1 MAPGRTIEKKG
12 DTGVQD
18 KDGKTAQGGSM
29 TRQQAEQEMEQL
41 RKVFPSVRMLT
52 AEQVQAGEAVGD
64 AARQALEEKTTHS
77 RMEYRGQELYEVTAL
92 FAQVEGT
99 PCVLELER
107 RLDRIMLLDPEE
119 SEQLFNNLA
128 EYRGKLYR
136 DAVTGAYNER
146 YYQEKYR
153 SRILTAG
160 VAVLRVDDF
169 KAANDVYGRY
179 AGNSVLETVAGV
191 LRRNLGEKDRLIRR
205 GEDRL
210 LLLLPEV
217 GQSDFG
223 QKLEHLRLQLAA
235 AGVPGYS
242 HLHISVSIGG
252 VWIRDGEVSA
262 AVEHAER
269 LATYAQMQ
277 KNTVITEQQPERTAA
292 APVHRRQS
300 VLIVDDSEL
309 NRKMLGQMLG
319 SRFDIAEAASGEAC
333 LQLLEQNATG
343 ISIVLLDIHMPGI
356 DGFTVLEEM
365 NQKNLLEQI
374 PVIMISS
381 EDTVDAVRRAFDL
394 GASDYIS
401 RPFDAKVVYQR
412 IINTIQLY
420 AKQRR
425 LSAMAADLAFEK
437 ERASRMMIGIL
448 SQVVEKRN
456 GESRDHVQRVA
467 QLTSMLLAGLAQK
480 TDRYPRTR
488 EMRRTIATAAA
499 LHDIGKMEICED
511 LLHKEG
517 PLTEAERRTL
527 QSHTLL
533 GAQML
538 EEQPECR
545 DDAFARTAYNICRW
559 HHERY
564 DGGGYPDGLQGEQI
578 PIEAQVVGLADVYER
593 LVSRPVDGHAR
604 THSEVV
610 QMICT
615 GVCGAFNPLLLDC
628 LQDMEVEIARAMQD
642 TPEET

>member
-1 MAPGRTIEKKG
+1 MTPERTIEKKG

-52 AEQVQAGEAVGD
+52 AEQVQAGEALGD

-191 LRRNLGEKDRLIRR
+191 LRRNLGEKDRLIHR

-480 TDRYPRTR
+480 TDRYPLTR

>member
-1 MAPGRTIEKKG
+1 M
-12 DTGVQD
+12 QD

-319 SRFDIAEAASGEAC
+319 SRFDIAEAASGE
-333 LQLLEQNATG
+333 EQNATG

-480 TDRYPRTR
+480 TDRYPLTR

>member
-1 MAPGRTIEKKG
+1 MTLGRTIEKKG

-18 KDGKTAQGGSM
+18 KDEKTAQGGSM

-41 RKVFPSVRMLT
+41 RKVFSSVRMLT

-77 RMEYRGQELYEVTAL
+77 QMEYRGQELYEVTAL

-480 TDRYPRTR
+480 TDRYPLTR

-564 DGGGYPDGLQGEQI
+564 NGGGYPDGLQGEQI

>member
-1 MAPGRTIEKKG
+1 M
-12 DTGVQD
+12 QD
-18 KDGKTAQGGSM
+18 KDEKTAQGGSM

-309 NRKMLGQMLG
+309 HRKMLGQMLG

-480 TDRYPRTR
+480 TDRYPLTR

-628 LQDMEVEIARAMQD
+628 LQDMEAEIARAMQD

>member
-1 MAPGRTIEKKG
+1 M
-12 DTGVQD
+12 QN
-18 KDGKTAQGGSM
+18 KDEKTAQGGSM

-480 TDRYPRTR
+480 TDRYPLTR
-488 EMRRTIATAAA
+488 EMRRTIVTAAA

>member
-1 MAPGRTIEKKG
+1 M
-12 DTGVQD
+12 QD
-18 KDGKTAQGGSM
+18 KDEKTAQGGAM

-480 TDRYPRTR
+480 TDRYPLTR

-615 GVCGAFNPLLLDC
+615 GVCVAFNPLLLYC